1 MKTLRV
7 HWVNTVQR
15 LPKLISSLIL
25 IALVSIAASAQQPD
39 PAIKATQVFG
49 KVSEI
54 NSSAGQITIKT
65 AAGSTVVASVNEKT
79 TYQRMPPGETDR
91 TKAEQTSLTEITV
104 GDGVVARG
112 FVAADQKSVP
122 AQQIIVVSQSEIAKK
137 NQAERMAWARGA
149 KGIVS
154 SLNPSTKEV
163 TVTSRSLA
171 GASQAI
177 TVALSDKSNIK
188 RFPPDSIPKYENA
201 KAGKF
206 EDIKVGDQFNAKGEK
221 SADGLHLNAEE
232 VLFGTFKVAG
242 GTVTSIDAAS
252 GQIKIND
259 LQTKKPLTI
268 VLKPESIIRRL
279 PENMMMA
286 MGGGMG
292 GPGGPGGPNAA
303 GGPRPQGQGQPQGQ
317 PQGQAQT
324 TQGPRPQGPGGP
336 GGPGANGPRPGGSMA
351 DLMERFPTITINDLK
366 VGDTIIL
373 SSLPGADPTQLT
385 AIQIVSGVEP
395 LLAMVAARQQQ
406 GGQPRPQ
413 NVDLNG
419 SFGGMFGGAGV
430 P

>member
-1 MKTLRV
+1 M
-7 HWVNTVQR
+7 
-15 LPKLISSLIL
+15 SSFLL
-25 IALVSIAASAQQPD
+25 VCLASVALAQQPD

-65 AAGSTVVASVNEKT
+65 AAGSTIVASVNEKT

-112 FVAADQKSVP
+112 FVAADKKSVP

-154 SLNPSTKEV
+154 SVNPSTKEV

-171 GASQAI
+171 GTSQAI
-177 TVALSDKSNIK
+177 TVALSDKTK
-188 RFPPDSIPKYENA
+188 VRRFPPDSIPRYENA
-201 KAGKF
+201 KSGKF
-206 EDIKVGDQFNAKGEK
+206 EDIKVQDQFNAKGEK

-232 VLFGTFKVAG
+232 VLFGSFKVVG
-242 GTVTSIDAAS
+242 GTVTSIDAAN

-268 VLKPESIIRRL
+268 ILKPESVIRRL

-292 GPGGPGGPNAA
+292 GPGGPGGPNA
-303 GGPRPQGQGQPQGQ
+303 GGARPQGPGQ
-317 PQGQAQT
+317 
-324 TQGPRPQGPGGP
+324 PQGPGGP
-336 GGPGANGPRPGGSMA
+336 GDN
-351 DLMERFPTITINDLK
+351 
-366 VGDTIIL
+366 
-373 SSLPGADPTQLT
+373 
-385 AIQIVSGVEP
+385 
-395 LLAMVAARQQQ
+395 
-406 GGQPRPQ
+406 
-413 NVDLNG
+413 
-419 SFGGMFGGAGV
+419 
-430 P
+430 

>member
-1 MKTLRV
+1 MRGAKKQV
-7 HWVNTVQR
+7 
-15 LPKLISSLIL
+15 PKPSGT
-25 IALVSIAASAQQPD
+25 P
-39 PAIKATQVFG
+39 
-49 KVSEI
+49 
-54 NSSAGQITIKT
+54 T
-65 AAGSTVVASVNEKT
+65 AAGSTIVASVNEKT

-112 FVAADQKSVP
+112 FVAADKKSVP

-177 TVALSDKSNIK
+177 TVALSDKANIK
-188 RFPPDSIPKYENA
+188 RFPPDSIPRYENA

-221 SADGLHLNAEE
+221 TADGLHLNAEE

-242 GTVTSIDAAS
+242 GTVTSIDAVN

-268 VLKPESIIRRL
+268 VVKPESVIRRL
-279 PENMMMA
+279 PENMMMM

-292 GPGGPGGPNAA
+292 GP
-303 GGPRPQGQGQPQGQ
+303 GGPRPQGQGQPQAQ

-324 TQGPRPQGPGGP
+324 AQGPRPQGPGGP
-336 GGPGANGPRPGGSMA
+336 GGPGANAMRPGGGGSMA
-351 DLMERFPTITINDLK
+351 DLMERFPTISINDLK
-366 VGDTIIL
+366 VGDTILL
-373 SSLPGADPTQLT
+373 SSLPGSDPTQLT
-385 AIQIVSGVEP
+385 AIQLVSGVEP

>member
-1 MKTLRV
+1 VR
-7 HWVNTVQR
+7 R
-15 LPKLISSLIL
+15 LPNSISSLVL
-25 IALVSIAASAQQPD
+25 IALASIAVSAQQPD

-122 AQQIIVVSQSEIAKK
+122 AQQIIVVSQSEIAKQ
-137 NQAERMAWARGA
+137 NQAERVAWARGA

-201 KAGKF
+201 KTGKF

-242 GTVTSIDAAS
+242 GTVTSIDAAN

-292 GPGGPGGPNAA
+292 GPGGPNA

-317 PQGQAQT
+317 PQGQTA
-324 TQGPRPQGPGGP
+324 QGPRPQGPGGP
-336 GGPGANGPRPGGSMA
+336 GGPGASGPRPGGGSMA
-351 DLMERFPTITINDLK
+351 DLLERFPTISISDLK

-385 AIQIVSGVEP
+385 AIQVVSGVEP

-406 GGQPRPQ
+406 GGQARPQ

-419 SFGGMFGGAGV
+419 SFGGMFGGVGV

>member
-1 MKTLRV
+1 MAV
-7 HWVNTVQR
+7 
-15 LPKLISSLIL
+15 
-25 IALVSIAASAQQPD
+25 AAQQPD

-91 TKAEQTSLTEITV
+91 SKAEQTSLTEITV

-137 NQAERMAWARGA
+137 NQAERMAWTRGA

-171 GASQAI
+171 GAAQAI
-177 TVALSDKSNIK
+177 TVALSDKSKIK

-201 KAGKF
+201 KVGKF

-221 SADGLHLNAEE
+221 STDGLHLTAEE

-242 GTVTSIDAAS
+242 GTVTSIDAAT

-268 VLKPESIIRRL
+268 VLKPETVIRRL

-292 GPGGPGGPNAA
+292 GPGGP
-303 GGPRPQGQGQPQGQ
+303 RPQGQGQPQGQ
-317 PQGQAQT
+317 PQGQGQT
-324 TQGPRPQGPGGP
+324 AQGPRPQGPGGP
-336 GGPGANGPRPGGSMA
+336 GGPGANGPRPGGGSMA
-351 DLMERFPTITINDLK
+351 DMLERFPTISIGDLK
-366 VGDTIIL
+366 VGDTILL
-373 SSLPGADPTQLT
+373 SSLAGADPTQLT
-385 AIQIVSGVEP
+385 AIQVVSGVEP
-395 LLAMVAARQQQ
+395 LLAMMAARQQQ
-406 GGQPRPQ
+406 GGQARPQ

-419 SFGGMFGGAGV
+419 SFGGMFGGVGV

>member
-7 HWVNTVQR
+7 RRVNTVRR
-15 LPKLISSLIL
+15 LPNSISSLVL
-25 IALVSIAASAQQPD
+25 IALASIAVSAQQPD

-137 NQAERMAWARGA
+137 NQAERVAWARGA

-201 KAGKF
+201 KTGKF

-242 GTVTSIDAAS
+242 GTVTSIDAAN

-292 GPGGPGGPNAA
+292 GPGGPNA

-317 PQGQAQT
+317 PQGQTA
-324 TQGPRPQGPGGP
+324 QGPRPQGPGGP
-336 GGPGANGPRPGGSMA
+336 GGPGANGPRPGGGSMA
-351 DLMERFPTITINDLK
+351 DLLERFPTISISDLK

-385 AIQIVSGVEP
+385 AIQVVSGVEP

-406 GGQPRPQ
+406 GGQARPQ

-419 SFGGMFGGAGV
+419 SFGGMFGGVGV

>member
-1 MKTLRV
+1 MKILRA
-7 HWVNTVQR
+7 HWVNTVRR
-15 LPKLISSLIL
+15 LSILISSVIL
-25 IALVSIAASAQQPD
+25 IALTTVAAISAQQPD
-39 PAIKATQVFG
+39 PSIKTTQVFG

-65 AAGSTVVASVNEKT
+65 AAGSTIVASVNEKT

-112 FVAADQKSVP
+112 FVAADKKSVP
-122 AQQIIVVSQSEIAKK
+122 AQQIIVVSQSEMAQK

-177 TVALSDKSNIK
+177 TVALSDKANIK
-188 RFPPDSIPKYENA
+188 RFPPDSIPRYKNA

-221 SADGLHLNAEE
+221 TADGLHLNAEE
-232 VLFGTFKVAG
+232 VLFGSFKVVG
-242 GTVTSIDAAS
+242 GTVTSIDAAN

-268 VLKPESIIRRL
+268 ILKPESVIRRL

-292 GPGGPGGPNAA
+292 GPGGPGGPNA
-303 GGPRPQGQGQPQGQ
+303 GGPRPQGPGQPQGQ

-324 TQGPRPQGPGGP
+324 AQGPGPQGQRPQGPGGP
-336 GGPGANGPRPGGSMA
+336 GGNGMRPGGGGSMA
-351 DLMERFPTITINDLK
+351 DLL
-366 VGDTIIL
+366 
-373 SSLPGADPTQLT
+373 
-385 AIQIVSGVEP
+385 
-395 LLAMVAARQQQ
+395 
-406 GGQPRPQ
+406 
-413 NVDLNG
+413 
-419 SFGGMFGGAGV
+419 
-430 P
+430 

>member
-1 MKTLRV
+1 MKTLRA
-7 HWVNTVQR
+7 HRVNTVRR
-15 LPKLISSLIL
+15 LPNLISSLIL
-25 IALVSIAASAQQPD
+25 VALASVAISAQQPD
-39 PAIKATQVFG
+39 PSIKTTQVFG

-65 AAGSTVVASVNEKT
+65 AAGSTIVASVNEKT
-79 TYQRMPPGETDR
+79 TYQRMPPGEIDR

-112 FVAADQKSVP
+112 FVAADKKSVP

-177 TVALSDKSNIK
+177 TVALSDKSHIK
-188 RFPPDSIPKYENA
+188 RFPPDSIPRYENA
-201 KAGKF
+201 KAAKF

-221 SADGLHLNAEE
+221 TADGLHLNAEE

-242 GTVTSIDAAS
+242 GTVTSIDAAN

-268 VLKPESIIRRL
+268 VLKPESVIRRL
-279 PENMMMA
+279 PENMMMM
-286 MGGGMG
+286 MGGGVG
-292 GPGGPGGPNAA
+292 GP

-324 TQGPRPQGPGGP
+324 AQGPRPQGPGGP
-336 GGPGANGPRPGGSMA
+336 GGPGANGMRPGGGGSMA
-351 DLMERFPTITINDLK
+351 DLMERFPTISISDLK
-366 VGDTIIL
+366 VGDTILL
-373 SSLPGADPTQLT
+373 SSLVGADPTQLT
-385 AIQIVSGVEP
+385 AIQLVSGVEP
-395 LLAMVAARQQQ
+395 LLAMVAARPQQ